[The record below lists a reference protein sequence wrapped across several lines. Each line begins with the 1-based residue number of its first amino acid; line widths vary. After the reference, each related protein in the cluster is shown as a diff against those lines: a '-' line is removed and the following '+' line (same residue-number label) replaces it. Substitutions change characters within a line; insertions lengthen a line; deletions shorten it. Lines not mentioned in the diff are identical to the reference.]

1 MDMSRAARPTTSTKE
16 AKRDNAVPTGEATA
30 SSELPP
36 AVPIVECPPEL
47 GDAARQEWNRLVPHL
62 AKTGV
67 LTEFDLGPLAIYCAA
82 YGQWLEATAAIQQY
96 GTMLKAPS
104 GYPVQSPHVAIAN
117 KAADIML
124 KIAVEY
130 GFTPASRGCR
140 WMLVRDPV
148 SDLLGLRDLS
158 DQNW

>member
-1 MDMSRAARPTTSTKE
+1 MSRTARPTTSAKE
-16 AKRDNAVPTGEATA
+16 AKGDKAAPTVEATTNP
-30 SSELPP
+30 ELPS
-36 AVPIVECPPEL
+36 AEPIVECPPEL

-67 LTEFDLGPLAIYCAA
+67 LTEFDLGPLAIYCASF
-82 YGQWLEATAAIQQY
+82 GQWLEATAAIQQY

-117 KAADIML
+117 RAADTML

-130 GFTPASRGCR
+130 GFTPASRGRR

-158 DQNW
+158 SHQW